1 MIVPLVVALAP
12 SPQPL
17 SPQGRGAGGE
27 GWAQTGAQ
35 APRSHAPA
43 WERQAPTPER
53 GSQFAQAPRSHAP
66 AWERQAPTP
75 ERGSQYASAR
85 YVVPAPDSPHEHAP
99 LRALATSDDKPAGVK
114 IEVKP
119 QGRMRYAQI
128 TFGSPGSLPI
138 TLAVDDV
145 GPAVAHLY
153 VDTERAGA
161 ISAACKVSGD
171 KGAWRIVLDALAI
184 QGKNKAFLPRTL
196 LVKYQRFT
204 RTLAVA
210 TCGHIEGTVRL
221 GDKKIRYRRVDGD
234 ANGLFADRDD
244 QLWLDLDGDGQFAP
258 RNQRF
263 LWRAV
268 LSIGGP
274 EKGSDPLNSGGQTPF
289 PTRYQV
295 RGDAIGKYLALE
307 PLVGEG
313 ILRVKL
319 TNPKLADGLKET
331 SISVVDQLG
340 SVYPLDLHGD
350 NRLPVGIYRFHALE
364 ATWQRSGSAWRFI
377 FLNPMDGAQAATMD
391 LRKDA
396 TVTGDPLAGL
406 SVMLAAKKADDSV
419 CIDSAIRTRGGLMLY
434 RCARDGNWEQA
445 RARLSVR
452 DGTGREIGRTET
464 GFT

>member
-1 MIVPLVVALAP
+1 MIVPLVVALA
-12 SPQPL
+12 
-17 SPQGRGAGGE
+17 
-27 GWAQTGAQ
+27 WAQTDA
-35 APRSHAPA
+35 
-43 WERQAPTPER
+43 E
-53 GSQFAQAPRSHAP
+53 
-66 AWERQAPTP
+66 
-75 ERGSQYASAR
+75 AR

-114 IEVKP
+114 IEIKP

-153 VDTERAGA
+153 VDAERTGA

-171 KGAWRIVLDALAI
+171 KDVWRIPLDALVI
-184 QGKNKAFLPRTL
+184 QGKNKTFLPRTL

-263 LWRAV
+263 LWRPV
-268 LSIGGP
+268 LSIGNT
-274 EKGSDPLNSGGQTPF
+274 EQ
-289 PTRYQV
+289 TRYQV
-295 RGDAIGKYLALE
+295 RGDAIGKHLALE

-313 ILRVKL
+313 ILRVKF

-350 NRLPVGIYRFHALE
+350 NRLPVGVYRFHALD
-364 ATWQRSGSAWRFI
+364 ATWQLNGRSWRFI
-377 FLNPMDGAQAATMD
+377 FLDPMDGAQAAKMD
-391 LRKDA
+391 LQKDA
-396 TVTGDPLAGL
+396 TVTADPLAGL
-406 SVMLAAKKADDSV
+406 RVMLAAKKADDSV

-452 DGTGREIGRTET
+452 DRTGREIGRTET

>member
-27 GWAQTGAQ
+27 GWAQSGA
-35 APRSHAPA
+35 
-43 WERQAPTPER
+43 E
-53 GSQFAQAPRSHAP
+53 
-66 AWERQAPTP
+66 
-75 ERGSQYASAR
+75 AR

-153 VDTERAGA
+153 VDTERTGA

-171 KGAWRIVLDALAI
+171 KGAWRIVLDALVI
-184 QGKNKAFLPRTL
+184 QGKRPPGSQAELGNQALPRTL

-258 RNQRF
+258 RKARF

-295 RGDAIGKYLALE
+295 RGDAIGKHLALE

-313 ILRVKL
+313 ILRVKF

-350 NRLPVGIYRFHALE
+350 NRLPVGVYRFHALD
-364 ATWQRSGSAWRFI
+364 ATWQRSGSSWRFI

>member
-1 MIVPLVVALAP
+1 MIVPLVVALA
-12 SPQPL
+12 
-17 SPQGRGAGGE
+17 
-27 GWAQTGAQ
+27 WAQTDA
-35 APRSHAPA
+35 
-43 WERQAPTPER
+43 E
-53 GSQFAQAPRSHAP
+53 
-66 AWERQAPTP
+66 
-75 ERGSQYASAR
+75 AR
-85 YVVPAPDSPHEHAP
+85 YAVPAPDSPHEHAP

-114 IEVKP
+114 VEVKP

-138 TLAVDDV
+138 ALAVDDV

-153 VDTERAGA
+153 VDAERTGA
-161 ISAACKVSGD
+161 ISAASKVSGD
-171 KGAWRIVLDALAI
+171 KGVWRVPLDALVI
-184 QGKNKAFLPRTL
+184 QGKNKTFLPRTL

-263 LWRAV
+263 LWCPV
-268 LSIGGP
+268 VSIG
-274 EKGSDPLNSGGQTPF
+274 NSEQ
-289 PTRYQV
+289 TRYQV
-295 RGDAIGKYLALE
+295 RGDAIGKHLALE

-313 ILRVKL
+313 ILRVKF

-350 NRLPVGIYRFHALE
+350 TRLPVGVYRFHALD
-364 ATWQRSGSAWRFI
+364 ATWQRNGSSWRFI
-377 FLNPMDGAQAATMD
+377 FLNPMDGAPAAKMD

-406 SVMLAAKKADDSV
+406 KVMLTAKKADDSV
-419 CIDSAIRTRGGLMLY
+419 CIESAIRTPGGLILY

-445 RARLSVR
+445 RARLTVR

>member
-1 MIVPLVVALAP
+1 MIVPLVVALA
-12 SPQPL
+12 
-17 SPQGRGAGGE
+17 
-27 GWAQTGAQ
+27 WAQTGL
-35 APRSHAPA
+35 
-43 WERQAPTPER
+43 
-53 GSQFAQAPRSHAP
+53 GLDPRSHAP

-184 QGKNKAFLPRTL
+184 QGKRPPGSQAELGNQALPRTL

-268 LSIGGP
+268 LSIG
-274 EKGSDPLNSGGQTPF
+274 NSEPS
-289 PTRYQV
+289 RYQV
-295 RGDAIGKYLALE
+295 RGDAIGKHLALE
-307 PLVGEG
+307 PVVGEG
-313 ILRVKL
+313 ILRVKF